1 MSLTGTDGRSR
12 YLRALMAV
20 SALMVFCT
28 LLNRISRQKFGFV
41 YPFDLSN
48 ENIVAAWWSGSL
60 LLLGALHAADGYFRL
75 KQTHFKAALAW
86 AVVASLLFGLSA
98 DEVGSFHERAA
109 DVLGMGEWLSFLP
122 FALILVG
129 ASAWAF
135 WTLWRAPLERRS
147 VPWLILGFVIL
158 ASVAG
163 QEYLEHNLDWPWYVK
178 PFRSAFEEGSE
189 LVGMVLIIHTC
200 MRNSEGLFSN
210 SRGPA
215 FSAVYGTRFFALF
228 AAACAVFPMAHLTA
242 SLPDQ
247 EIGHP
252 SDWLTS
258 TIYSLAAAWLLHV
271 AVKSSGA
278 TRQIAKAIGWLLFVS
293 AMTVQLPP
301 LSAIELAGW
310 SFNTRQ
316 LVIALALFGV
326 AEALRQAGR
335 QHSIAMRG
343 WIALAALSLVVAA
356 TVPHSLL
363 ASYGLGGL
371 LALVGFGAQVF
382 VSRNALPSARPFPGT
397 PEEKPTKVAS

>member
-1 MSLTGTDGRSR
+1 MSLTGTDSRSR
-12 YLRALMAV
+12 YLRALIGV

-60 LLLGALHAADGYFRL
+60 LLLASLHAADGYFRL
-75 KQTHFKAALAW
+75 KHTDFKAALAW

-98 DEVGSFHERAA
+98 DEIGSFHERAA

-135 WTLWRAPLERRS
+135 WTLGSHPLERRS
-147 VPWLILGFVIL
+147 VPWLIAGFAVL

-163 QEYLEHNLDWPWYVK
+163 QEYLEHNLNWPWYVR

-189 LVGMVLIIHTC
+189 LAGMILIIHTC
-200 MRNSEGLFSN
+200 LHNSEGLFSRSN
-210 SRGPA
+210 SPA
-215 FSAVYGTRFFALF
+215 FSAVQGMRVAALL
-228 AAACAVFPMAHLTA
+228 AGACAVFPMAYLTA

-252 SDWLTS
+252 SDWLAS
-258 TIYSLAAAWLLHV
+258 TIYSLTAAWMLHVGLKSSDAGAMVKKGIAWLLF
-271 AVKSSGA
+271 A
-278 TRQIAKAIGWLLFVS
+278 S

-301 LSAIELAGW
+301 DKAITLGGW
-310 SFNTRQ
+310 GFNARQ
-316 LVIALALFGV
+316 LIVALALLGLV
-326 AEALRQAGR
+326 EALRQAGR
-335 QHSIAMRG
+335 QHSIAMRA
-343 WIALAALSLVVAA
+343 WLALATLSLVVAA
-356 TVPHSLL
+356 TGPDGLL
-363 ASYGLGGL
+363 TLYSLGGA
-371 LALVGFGAQVF
+371 LALIGFGAQVF
-382 VSRNALPSARPFPGT
+382 VSRNALPAAT
-397 PEEKPTKVAS
+397 PYPAATPSTTKAAS